1 MPQGWNRGR
10 RRTVMLRR
18 SATWTALL
26 CACLSASTAMAEK
39 LPLNAEAQT
48 HFEAGLGYVDD
59 PSGPKWEDA
68 FNEFRLAYKASPTPK
83 LLNNIGVCAL
93 NLERDGEAIEA
104 FKAYLAAGGEKDLK
118 PKQRKQIETDIATLS
133 ASLVK
138 ITLNTVP
145 EAVTIIDKRE
155 NAKGET
161 LRNIYQVKGGSAVLG
176 LHPGRHR
183 ITAEAEGYAPA
194 EWVVDAAPASS
205 HSRNFELTPEKK
217 PADAGMPAQ
226 APPTSPSQSF
236 NLNSQAKPER
246 RTPTS
251 VYIGLAATGVFAG
264 AATAAGIIA
273 LGQSKDLDKIADAKQ
288 AEDKKSDVKTWAL
301 LSDIG
306 TGAAVLS
313 AGITAYLYF
322 SAPKANVE
330 KIGEFRGVQFAPVVA
345 PNVAGGAVFGRF

>member
-1 MPQGWNRGR
+1 
-10 RRTVMLRR
+10 MLRR

-26 CACLSASTAMAEK
+26 CACLSASTAIAEK

-155 NAKGET
+155 NTKGET
-161 LRNIYQVKGGSAVLG
+161 IRNIYQVTVGSAVLG

-183 ITAEAEGYAPA
+183 ITAEADGYTPA
-194 EWVVDAAPASS
+194 EWIVDAAPASS
-205 HSRNFELTPEKK
+205 HSRSIELVAEKK
-217 PADAGMPAQ
+217 PVDAKPAAE
-226 APPTSPSQSF
+226 APPASPSQSVS
-236 NLNSQAKPER
+236 LDTQVKPER

-251 VYIGLAATGVFAG
+251 VYVGLAATGVFAG

-273 LGQSKDLDKIADAKQ
+273 LGQSKDLDKLTDAKE

-322 SAPKANVE
+322 SAPKVNTE
-330 KIGEFRGVQFAPVVA
+330 RIGVSHRLQFAPVVS
-345 PNVAGGAVFGRF
+345 PSVAGGAVLGTF